1 VPTTTAPPPPPSGGN
16 TKYIVLVLLILGAA
30 AGAWFLATQSKPP
43 PPPPP
48 KPAEVAR
55 VNPMAQPDLELEQ
68 PKVED
73 AGVAKAP
80 EEPEKRPVRKGGGV
94 AAGEW
99 DCSGDLPGAGRVV
112 LDNSAQ
118 IRSCYERRLKMNNAL
133 QGDLRLKIKIGGNG
147 HVVASQVT
155 GSLHDSE
162 VFSCVR
168 NLAQTWT
175 FGVPSGGNCA
185 VISVPFQ
192 FSPKP

>member
-1 VPTTTAPPPPPSGGN
+1 
-16 TKYIVLVLLILGAA
+16 VLLILGAA
-30 AGAWFLATQSKPP
+30 AGAWFLATHSKPP
-43 PPPPP
+43 AQPPPP
-48 KPAEVAR
+48 KPAEVER

-68 PKVED
+68 PKTPD
-73 AGVAKAP
+73 AGTPKP
-80 EEPEKRPVRKGGGV
+80 TEEPEKKVVRKA
-94 AAGEW
+94 AAGGEW
-99 DCSGDLPGAGRVV
+99 ECSGDLPGAARVV
-112 LDNSAQ
+112 LENSAQ

-133 QGDLRLKIKIGGNG
+133 QGDLRLKVKIGANG
-147 HVVASQVT
+147 RVVASQVT

-168 NLAQTWT
+168 NLSQTWT

>member
-1 VPTTTAPPPPPSGGN
+1 VPTTAPPPPPSSGN
-16 TKYIVLVLLILGAA
+16 TKYILLVLLILGAA
-30 AGAWFLATQSKPP
+30 AGAWFLATQKPP

-48 KPAEVAR
+48 PPKQDDVQR

-68 PKVED
+68 PKD
-73 AGVAKAP
+73 AGAP
-80 EEPEKRPVRKGGGV
+80 PKQAEEPEKKPVRRGGP
-94 AAGEW
+94 APGEW
-99 DCSGDLPGAGRVV
+99 DCSGDLPGAARVV
-112 LDNSAQ
+112 LENSAQ

-133 QGDLRLKIKIGGNG
+133 QGDLKLKVKIGGNG
-147 HVVASQVT
+147 RVVASQVT
-155 GSLHDSE
+155 GTLHDNE